1 MLVPGLL
8 VLFLGA
14 VYVLVPYACEP
25 RLKGR
30 ARSLALPYVPV
41 ALCLALMT
49 VRGIWTSSFWMM
61 IVPPVTVLL
70 LSLHSLWMFRAS
82 WKDKFRRDNASAAV
96 PQGGHRS
103 RDDAGDSTHRD

>member
-1 MLVPGLL
+1 MLVPAML
-8 VLFLGA
+8 VLLLGA

-30 ARSLALPYVPV
+30 SKSLAWTYIPF
-41 ALCLALMT
+41 AFWLAATT
-49 VRGIWTSSFWMM
+49 VRGIWTGSFSMM
-61 IVPPVTVLL
+61 ILPPVTVLL
-70 LSLHSLWMFRAS
+70 LSLHTLWMFRAS

>member
-1 MLVPGLL
+1 MLLPGML

-14 VYVLVPYACEP
+14 VYVLVPHACEP

-30 ARSLALPYVPV
+30 SNSLALPYVPV
-41 ALCLALMT
+41 ALFLASMT
-49 VRGIWTSSFWMM
+49 VTGIWTSSFSMM
-61 IVPPVTVLL
+61 ILPPVTVLL
-70 LSLHSLWMFRAS
+70 LSLHTLWMFRAS

-96 PQGGHRS
+96 PQGGHRP

>member
-1 MLVPGLL
+1 MLLPGML

-30 ARSLALPYVPV
+30 SNSLALPYVPV
-41 ALCLALMT
+41 AFFFAAMT
-49 VRGIWTSSFWMM
+49 VRGFWTSSFWMM

-70 LSLHSLWMFRAS
+70 LSLHTLWMFRAS
-82 WKDKFRRDNASAAV
+82 WRDKFRHGNAAAAV
-96 PQGGHRS
+96 PQGGHRP
-103 RDDAGDSTHRD
+103 RDIAGDSTHRD

>member
-8 VLFLGA
+8 ALFLGA

-30 ARSLALPYVPV
+30 ANSLALPYVPV
-41 ALCLALMT
+41 AFFLAFMT
-49 VRGIWTSSFWMM
+49 VRGIWTGSFSMM
-61 IVPPVTVLL
+61 ILPPVTVLL
-70 LSLHSLWMFRAS
+70 LSLHTLWMFRAS